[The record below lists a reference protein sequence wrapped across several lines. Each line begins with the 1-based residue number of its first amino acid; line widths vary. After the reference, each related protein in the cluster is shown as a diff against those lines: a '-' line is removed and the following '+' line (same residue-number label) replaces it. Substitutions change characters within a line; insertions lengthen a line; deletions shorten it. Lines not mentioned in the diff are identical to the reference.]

1 MLLAKNTYFNNY
13 TIIIAMMIQKKFISS
28 VLCATTTYEMIYIST
43 KKCQVNATDSK
54 KKIIFFYCVG
64 IQSTKKHNCK

>member
-28 VLCATTTYEMIYIST
+28 VLCATTTYEMIYIN
-43 KKCQVNATDSK
+43 KKVPSECNRLK